1 MIVFPT
7 PMNSNK
13 FIVNTCTTTLRNH
26 ITISA
31 NYNSNSNEPNLG
43 PIFSKNL
50 RVTLKQKIVNS
61 YFTTILDKKCWIGMS
76 FELVKYCS
84 EVSSL
89 QFEARKS
96 IIF

>member
-61 YFTTILDKKCWIGMS
+61 YFTTILDKMCWIGMS